1 MFKKFARWILANEI
15 NEAEIK
21 LDIAKAR
28 VEAEKAAFDDLHADH
43 LRAEGVISQVFHGT
57 KGIRSGTVQKV
68 YRIVSDYYKGE

>member
-1 MFKKFARWILANEI
+1 MLKKFARWILANEI

-43 LRAEGVISQVFHGT
+43 LRAEGVISQVFYATQGIKQGT
-57 KGIRSGTVQKV
+57 AMKV
-68 YRIVSDYYKGE
+68 HRIVSQYYDAS